1 MEMYKK
7 EVDVAQNIKIIES
20 LKCELLSDLSQ
31 LYTGMSNPDYME
43 TQERDDILAN
53 MIMVTYMLAK
63 KLGVPYHTLD
73 LKILNKLKVGIIQN
87 GDNEWY
93 KEIAGLSRHIEK
105 SRKLDID

>member
-7 EVDVAQNIKIIES
+7 ELDVAKNIKIIES

-31 LYTGMSNPDYME
+31 LYSGMANPDSME
-43 TQERDDILAN
+43 QQERDDILAN

-87 GDNEWY
+87 SDNEWY

-105 SRKLDID
+105 SRRLDIE